1 MIFLSHVLA
10 RFARVGLVLV
20 FASACSSSSPKPEL
34 TPILSGT
41 LLKARAEIGEGNGKL
56 FKQSYFESQTLDVM
70 YASNRDQESAT
81 LGKEMVYGVAS
92 VHVPKLHSVG
102 DLETDADSKS
112 NFDRGY
118 QIDANLPLTL
128 TDLKSRLA
136 GDPDWGV
143 LVFIHGFNVDFKQ
156 ALLRSAQIAY
166 DLKFQGKILLISWPA
181 GGNGGFLEK
190 NLIYKT
196 YERNRI
202 NAAESVEK
210 VASFM
215 RELASLPIP
224 IQIMVHSMGH
234 QVVVPAMAK
243 LAENLDHPFIQELI
257 FNAPD
262 LDPSDFEKA
271 SGSLRKLAHRITLYC
286 SQNDNALLASQAI
299 NHKKRL
305 GSCVQE
311 EGIDV
316 VNVSEVVE
324 AGLTGLGHGY
334 YSSRPVLTDIYQVI
348 LGVNARDRLFIRS
361 SDAKASETYRLRK

>member
-1 MIFLSHVLA
+1 VAPVL
-10 RFARVGLVLV
+10 
-20 FASACSSSSPKPEL
+20 
-34 TPILSGT
+34 TGT
-41 LLKARAEIGEGNGKL
+41 LIKARAEIGEGTGKL
-56 FKQSYFESQTLDVM
+56 FKQSYFESQTLEVL
-70 YASNRDQESAT
+70 YASNREQESAA

-102 DLETDADSKS
+102 ALDSTADSKFNS
-112 NFDRGY
+112 DRDF
-118 QIDANLPLTL
+118 QIELNHPLSLP
-128 TDLKSRLA
+128 DLKSKVA

-143 LVFIHGFNVDFKQ
+143 LIFIHGFNVDFKQ

-181 GGNGGFLEK
+181 GGSGGFLEK
-190 NLIYKT
+190 SLIYKT

-210 VASFM
+210 VASFI
-215 RELASLPIP
+215 RELASLSVP
-224 IQIMVHSMGH
+224 IQMMVHSMGH
-234 QVVVPAMAK
+234 QVLVPAMAK
-243 LAENLDHPFIQELI
+243 IAENFDHPFVQELI

-262 LDPSDFEKA
+262 LAPSEFEKA
-271 SGSLRKLAHRITLYC
+271 SGGLKKLAQRITLYC

-299 NHKKRL
+299 NHQKRL
-305 GSCVQE
+305 GSCIQE
-311 EGIDV
+311 EGIDI
-316 VNVSEVVE
+316 VNVSEVDE

-361 SDAKASETYRLRK
+361 SDSKTSESYKLRK